1 MSHAAVAGNLTGD
14 VHGVTPDN
22 EIVGWA
28 LDTAHP
34 DRPVALDIVLDG
46 AVHRVA
52 ADLPRPDLRDRFGD
66 HINHG
71 FRFALPAHLVQGC
84 DIDVQFADGA
94 GPVPRG
100 QLAHAPAPRHTAPLP
115 NIKGHV
121 YRQTPLS
128 RLTGWVCD
136 TDQPATLQSV
146 TITLGADQWQVP
158 ADRPP
163 LEGETNNP
171 APGPCGFSWDV
182 PLQRAAGAQPV
193 QVIHSQSGN
202 LLSGGDGVLNI
213 PLNSANAKY
222 EVSDLDLTGAG
233 AHQPDPWRA
242 QGTRSAPAGL
252 GWPEWSGGQATLAID
267 MLTESFYEVS
277 VIVRQ
282 SVLAGLEVVSALSL
296 QEEDTVINF
305 RRGRSSIPL
314 DVQPLDADMC
324 RVSFRICVRR
334 PDSFAAGGFTP
345 HTQATRV
352 FVTLTHDGADVQRD
366 WLSDYLCRVQVT
378 APMLGFDAGEAAGQ
392 SPQLAATVRLPR
404 DTLTEPDLVD
414 RSVMQA
420 VRLFLPKPLPV
431 FQNFVENVLGT
442 ADIQMVSTLVSI
454 LIHARVFRRN
464 TKAPLE
470 IGETT
475 YGVDGWYDLATQTV
489 ADRLAQLEAQGRSVI
504 SFDSQYEVSRMRVT
518 ADETR
523 GPGFVGCMSAG
534 YDFSRLT
541 ADYKNIVVNFDDP
554 AGGDASALLKLVN
567 ICLNSAR
574 PFVVAPADLS
584 QSRLPAFLGWATG
597 LEDTGWLVAHLA
609 AMDPRAAYYRAY
621 VAHCVRCKMAPMVT
635 AAAAAQGAQGGDL
648 RVLPSLPAVPAPDL
662 SVTVV
667 TSSKRPWMI
676 QNILA
681 NFDRQNYPHKDH
693 IIVLH
698 GDFDADTVAQLQETI
713 AAHPDTQLLCQ
724 PKQVTLGGCLNA
736 AVGLSRADYIAKF
749 DDDDHYGPHFLEDAA
764 QQIWL
769 TDADIYTQP
778 LNQVYLEHFQK
789 LVYQPEALRKA
800 MRFVT
805 RAAYSGFFGSGGTLI
820 LKRHVGQ
827 TIGFSD
833 DRRGGLDTDFFFR
846 AVHAGHTAYVGAA
859 FNYTFV
865 RRADK
870 GSHTWS
876 IEDDHFL
883 KAGVVLSEGH
893 DLEGA
898 LAQLHRAQDPD
909 TAAS

>member
-1 MSHAAVAGNLTGD
+1 MSQAAVAGNLTGD
-14 VHGVTPDN
+14 VHGVTPEG

-34 DRPVALDIVLDG
+34 DRPVALDIMLDG
-46 AVHRVA
+46 AAHSVM

-66 HINHG
+66 HIDHG

-84 DIDVQFADGA
+84 HIDVQFAQGA

-100 QLAHAPAPRHTAPLP
+100 QLTHAPAPRHTAPLP
-115 NIKGHV
+115 NIKGQA
-121 YRQTPLS
+121 QTQGPLS
-128 RLTGWVCD
+128 RVTGWVLD
-136 TDQPATLQSV
+136 TDQPATLQRV
-146 TITLGADQWQVP
+146 TIALGADQWQVP
-158 ADRPP
+158 ADQDA
-163 LEGETNNP
+163 TQDDAQ
-171 APGPCGFSWDV
+171 APTTTPCGFRWDV
-182 PLQRAAGAQPV
+182 PLHLPAGARPV
-193 QVIHSQSGN
+193 QVTHSQSGN
-202 LLSGGDGVLNI
+202 LLPGGDGLLNV
-213 PLNSANAKY
+213 PLNSANARY
-222 EVSDLDLTGAG
+222 DVADIDLTGAG
-233 AHQPDPWRA
+233 VPTVDPWGA
-242 QGTRSAPAGL
+242 QGTRPDPADL
-252 GWPEWSGGQATLAID
+252 GWPDWTGAQAALAID

-277 VIVRQ
+277 VIIRQ
-282 SVLAGLEVVSALSL
+282 SALAGLQIASAHSL
-296 QEEDTVINF
+296 QEGDTVINF

-314 DVQPLDADMC
+314 DVQPLDGDLC
-324 RVSFRICVRR
+324 RVSFRICARR

-345 HTQATRV
+345 HSQATRV
-352 FVTLTHDGADVQRD
+352 FVTLTHAAADAPRD

-378 APMLGFDAGEAAGQ
+378 APMLGFDVGEQAGQ

-420 VRLFLPKPLPV
+420 VRLFLPEPLPA
-431 FQNFVENVLGT
+431 FQDFVENVLGT
-442 ADIQMVSTLVSI
+442 ADIQMVSRLVSI

-464 TKAPLE
+464 TRAPLE
-470 IGETT
+470 TGETV
-475 YGVDGWYDLATQTV
+475 YAVDGWYDLATQTV
-489 ADRLAQLEAQGRSVI
+489 ADTLAQLETHGSVI

-523 GPGFVGCMSAG
+523 GLGFVGCMSAG

-574 PFVVAPADLS
+574 PLIVAPADLS
-584 QSRLPAFLGWATG
+584 QSRLPAFLSWATG
-597 LEDTGWLVAHLA
+597 LEDATWLMAHLA
-609 AMDPRAAYYRAY
+609 ALDPRAAYYRAY
-621 VAHCVRCKMAPMVT
+621 VAHCVRCKMAPMVA
-635 AAAAAQGAQGGDL
+635 AAAAAQGAQGGEL
-648 RVLPSLPAVPAPDL
+648 RALPSLPATAAPDL

-667 TSSKRPWMI
+667 TASKRPWMI
-676 QNILA
+676 HNILA
-681 NFDRQNYPHKDH
+681 NFDRQTYPHKDH

-698 GDFDADTVAQLQETI
+698 GDFEADTVADLQKTI
-713 AAHPDTQLLCQ
+713 AAHPHTQLLCQ

-778 LNQVYLEHFQK
+778 LNQVYLEHVQK

-805 RAAYSGFFGSGGTLI
+805 RDVYSGFFGSGGTLI

-846 AVHAGHTAYVGAA
+846 AVHARHTAYVGAA

-893 DLEGA
+893 DLDGA
-898 LAQLHRAQDPD
+898 LEQLHRPQDPA
-909 TAAS
+909 TAAP